1 MNRTAPADV
10 SPLDLWNEPLTPE
23 ERDRL
28 LDTVATAIQRRGLQT
43 PVVFA
48 LEMHRPL
55 AFLASQ
61 SLIGLA
67 PLIAPLIG
75 LEPMQRLG
83 RFLAEPGAVD
93 MLIARI
99 EWKGPLPPSP
109 SPALRERG
117 GDEDRGDSVKPSA
130 PALNNGIPPL
140 SRSAGEGD
148 GGRG

>member
-1 MNRTAPADV
+1 MNRAEPAEL
-10 SPLDLWNEPLTPE
+10 SPLDRWNEPLSAE
-23 ERDRL
+23 ERERL
-28 LDTVATAIQRRGLQT
+28 LNTVAVAIQRRGLQT

-55 AFLASQ
+55 AFLAAQ

-93 MLIARI
+93 ALIARI
-99 EWKGPLPPSP
+99 ERPSSP
-109 SPALRERG
+109 S
-117 GDEDRGDSVKPSA
+117 
-130 PALNNGIPPL
+130 N
-140 SRSAGEGD
+140 D